1 MKAVSAFIGVILFA
15 AVIIGVMLF
24 VGAYNKGNE
33 FENMINTKYRDNKN
47 VLSQYSL
54 RIVEMVKV
62 SDKYKDALAETIK
75 AAIEGRYGENGSQAT
90 WQWIQ
95 ENNPTIDPSL
105 YAKVQSEISTGRK
118 EFEVAQRQLLDKC
131 NVYKTELGYL
141 FGGFMLKLAGYPKVD
156 ADGTTLDKK
165 CTPVVSGHA
174 NEAFKSGIE
183 ESVI

>member
-1 MKAVSAFIGVILFA
+1 MKIFGAVF
-15 AVIIGVMLF
+15 AVIVFTLGVSFALMYIS
-24 VGAYNKGNE
+24 AYNGGNE

-62 SDKYKDALAETIK
+62 SDKYKDALKETIK

-105 YAKVQSEISTGRK
+105 YAKVQTEIASGRK

-141 FGGFMLKLAGYPKVD
+141 MGGFMLKMAGYPKTD

-174 NEAFKSGIE
+174 NEAFSSGVE